1 MSEEN
6 LDLDGENLE
15 DNSGSSEVEK
25 LRTKLAAAEQTN
37 KTLNG
42 KLKKANNRSDWAN
55 GIVASRFKKLEE
67 GVSPDYLKT
76 LEGLPIQSRHDN
88 LVLFKKEM
96 AKFASGEEAE
106 AVTEE
111 ETETI
116 EEKVTTSSAPVTKA
130 RPKQTPMPSAYE
142 QEKDVHI
149 ANGTWNSTTHAV
161 LKRKYLG
168 PKG

>member
-96 AKFASGEEAE
+96 AKFASGEEA
-106 AVTEE
+106 VTEE

-116 EEKVTTSSAPVTKA
+116 EEEVTTSSAPVTKA
-130 RPKQTPMPSAYE
+130 RPKKTPMPSAYE

-149 ANGTWNSTTHAV
+149 TNGTWNSASHAV